1 MTKFEERKD
10 LLEETIGTTNDGA
23 TGAQADE
30 SADRHVPWQLAIRDR
45 RNEDK
50 EDDMVE
56 PTHSFREFERAGW
69 EDTGV
74 SSYYDEQLSPIT
86 KQSIDALLDAVGVRR
101 GTRLLDVATGA
112 GYVAGAAAERGA
124 QAFGID
130 LSLTQVKLARQ
141 RYPGLRF
148 EQSDAQSL
156 PFPAGSFDAV
166 VSNYGMPHFPEPDA
180 AVQEA
185 YRVLKPGGRIAFTV
199 WDAPEKAIG
208 FGAIYAAV
216 RSHGSMDV
224 GLPPGP
230 NFFLF
235 SDPEQCKRVLAGAGF
250 QSPSIS
256 YIPQVWRVSAPE
268 RVFDHILKGSVR
280 AAATLRAQSS
290 EARDAIRAVV
300 CKTISGF
307 LRGEEYQVPMPAVL
321 AAAVKADQ

>member
-1 MTKFEERKD
+1 VTQFEERKN
-10 LLEETIGTTNDGA
+10 LMEETIGTTNGA

-30 SADRHVPWQLAIRDR
+30 SVDRHVPWRLATRDR

-50 EDDMVE
+50 EDDMAD
-56 PTHSFREFERAGW
+56 PTQSFREFERAGW

-74 SSYYDEQLSPIT
+74 CSYYDEQLSAVT
-86 KQSIDALLDAVGVRR
+86 KQSIDALLDATGVRR

-124 QAFGID
+124 QAFGVD

-141 RYPGLRF
+141 RYPGVRF

-156 PFPAGSFDAV
+156 PFPADSFDAV

-185 YRVLKPGGRIAFTV
+185 YRVLKPGGRIGFTV

-208 FGAIYAAV
+208 FGAIYAAI

-235 SDPEQCKRVLAGAGF
+235 SDPEQCKRVLTGAGF

-256 YIPQVWRVSAPE
+256 YVPQAWRVSAPE
-268 RVFDHILKGSVR
+268 RVYDHILKGSVR
-280 AAATLRAQSS
+280 AAATLRAQGS
-290 EARDAIRAVV
+290 EARDAIRVAA
-300 CKTISGF
+300 CKTFSGYR
-307 LRGEEYQVPMPAVL
+307 RGEEYEVPMPAVL
-321 AAAVKADQ
+321 AAAVKAAQ